1 MHLEL
6 YISWD
11 NKQMQYIR
19 QMEQYKAIYRSS
31 MFLRRLE
38 TI

>member
-19 QMEQYKAIYRSS
+19 QMEQYKERSS